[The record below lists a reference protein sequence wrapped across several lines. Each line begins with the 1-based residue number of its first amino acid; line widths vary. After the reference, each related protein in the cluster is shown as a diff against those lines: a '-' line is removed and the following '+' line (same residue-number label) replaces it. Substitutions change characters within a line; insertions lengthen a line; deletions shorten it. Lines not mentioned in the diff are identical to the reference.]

1 METNWNPSGDS
12 EELIIPNEY
21 LKALVERD
29 NQIAFFK
36 GEWTRTK
43 EELEKTAEE
52 LEKTAEELEKT
63 AEELEKTAEE
73 LEKTAEELENER
85 KAAIQKDQLIL
96 TMAKMLKD
104 RGVSPEAIQQQT
116 GLTLEQIQAL

>member
-43 EELEKTAEE
+43 
-52 LEKTAEELEKT
+52 
-63 AEELEKTAEE
+63 EELEKTAEE